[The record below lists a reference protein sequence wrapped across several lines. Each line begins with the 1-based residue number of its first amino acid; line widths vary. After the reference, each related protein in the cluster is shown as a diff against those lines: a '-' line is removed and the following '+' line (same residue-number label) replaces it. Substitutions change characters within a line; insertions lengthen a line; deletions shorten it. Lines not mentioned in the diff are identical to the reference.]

1 MDAQRHLNFATG
13 SRQTSTIKAKDTRR
27 EIAWLPGLYFSGVRG
42 KNSKAIHQWCARYYL
57 FESVELWRRLQ
68 WSDSQ
73 VGQQHITFCWWK
85 TNIKYSIYFLSY
97 YSQEGDLRPPF
108 LRSCS
113 QGFFGANCNGI
124 LVSGG
129 CQVLSFSLWGAVPWD
144 QVYECLHPFTLRF
157 QIGFQ
162 GN

>member
-1 MDAQRHLNFATG
+1 MSRVRARPGRLSWTTSIIWRSLLVEEMSLNN
-13 SRQTSTIKAKDTRR
+13 
-27 EIAWLPGLYFSGVRG
+27 FSGVRDE
-42 KNSKAIHQWCARYYL
+42 NSIAIHQWCARYYL
-57 FESVELWRRLQ
+57 FDSVELWRRLQ

-97 YSQEGDLRPPF
+97 YSQEGDLQPPF

-113 QGFFGANCNGI
+113 QGFFWANCNGI

-162 GN
+162 GNQFH